1 MRKIKSAA
9 ISLALITILS
19 SQLFSCGY
27 LLHPERRNQ
36 KSGHI
41 DWAIVGLDAI
51 GLLFFIIP
59 GLIAFGVD
67 IASGTIYMSSNNHS
81 FSNLEFQE
89 YKKIKIKGEVN
100 EKNIIAAINEST
112 GIVIDFDNPNLKI
125 IRDDQLKSKLVFR

>member
-1 MRKIKSAA
+1 
-9 ISLALITILS
+9 
-19 SQLFSCGY
+19 
-27 LLHPERRNQ
+27 
-36 KSGHI
+36 
-41 DWAIVGLDAI
+41 
-51 GLLFFIIP
+51 
-59 GLIAFGVD
+59 
-67 IASGTIYMSSNNHS
+67 MSSNNHS

>member
-9 ISLALITILS
+9 ISLALITTLS
-19 SQLFSCGY
+19 SQLLSCGY
-27 LLHPERRNQ
+27 ILHPERRNQ
-36 KSGHI
+36 KSGHV

-67 IASGTIYMSSNNHS
+67 IASGTIYMSSNNN
-81 FSNLEFQE
+81 FSNLEFRE

-125 IRDDQLKSKLVFR
+125 IRDDQLKSKLVFK

>member
-9 ISLALITILS
+9 ISLALITTLS
-19 SQLFSCGY
+19 SQLISCGY
-27 LLHPERRNQ
+27 ILHPERRNQ
-36 KSGHI
+36 NSGHV

-67 IASGTIYMSSNNHS
+67 IASGTIYMSSNNN

-100 EKNIIAAINEST
+100 EENIITAIKEST

-125 IRDDQLKSKLVFR
+125 IRDDQLKSKLVFK

>member
-9 ISLALITILS
+9 ISLALITTLS
-19 SQLFSCGY
+19 SQLLSCGY

-36 KSGHI
+36 RSGHV
-41 DWAIVGLDAI
+41 DWAIAGLDAI

-67 IASGTIYMSSNNHS
+67 IASGTIYMPSNTPGI
-81 FSNLEFQE
+81 SNLEFQE
-89 YKKIKIKGEVN
+89 YKKIKIKGAASE
-100 EKNIIAAINEST
+100 ENIIAAIKEST

-125 IRDDQLKSKLVFR
+125 VRDEQLKSKLVFK

>member
-9 ISLALITILS
+9 ISLALITTLS
-19 SQLFSCGY
+19 SQLISCGY
-27 LLHPERRNQ
+27 ILHPERRNQ
-36 KSGHI
+36 KSGHV

-67 IASGTIYMSSNNHS
+67 IASGTIYMSSNNN
-81 FSNLEFQE
+81 FSNLEFRE
-89 YKKIKIKGEVN
+89 YKKIKIQGEVN

-125 IRDDQLKSKLVFR
+125 IRDDQLKSKLVFK

>member
-9 ISLALITILS
+9 ISLALITTLS
-19 SQLFSCGY
+19 SQLLSCGY
-27 LLHPERRNQ
+27 ILHPERRNQ
-36 KSGHI
+36 KSGHV

-67 IASGTIYMSSNNHS
+67 IASGTIYMSSNNN
-81 FSNLEFQE
+81 FSNLEFRE
-89 YKKIKIKGEVN
+89 YKKIKIKGEV
-100 EKNIIAAINEST
+100 NEST

-125 IRDDQLKSKLVFR
+125 IRDDQLKSKLVFK

>member
-9 ISLALITILS
+9 ISLALITTLS
-19 SQLFSCGY
+19 SQLISCGY
-27 LLHPERRNQ
+27 ILHPERRNQ
-36 KSGHI
+36 KSGHV

-59 GLIAFGVD
+59 GLSAFGVD
-67 IASGTIYMSSNNHS
+67 IASGTIYMSSNNN

-100 EKNIIAAINEST
+100 EENIITAIKEST

-125 IRDDQLKSKLVFR
+125 IRDDQLKSKLVFK

>member
-9 ISLALITILS
+9 ISLALITTLS
-19 SQLFSCGY
+19 SQLISCGY
-27 LLHPERRNQ
+27 ILHPERRNQ
-36 KSGHI
+36 KSGHV

-67 IASGTIYMSSNNHS
+67 IASGTIYMSSNNN

-100 EKNIIAAINEST
+100 EENIITAIKEST

-125 IRDDQLKSKLVFR
+125 IRDDQLKSKLVFK

>member
-9 ISLALITILS
+9 ISLALITTLS
-19 SQLFSCGY
+19 SQLISCGY
-27 LLHPERRNQ
+27 ILHPERRNQ
-36 KSGHI
+36 KSGHV

-67 IASGTIYMSSNNHS
+67 IASGTIYMSSNNN
-81 FSNLEFQE
+81 FSNLEFRE
-89 YKKIKIKGEVN
+89 YKKIKIQGEV
-100 EKNIIAAINEST
+100 NEST

-125 IRDDQLKSKLVFR
+125 IRDDQLKSKLVFK